1 MDVYRY
7 PCLKQRG
14 FSFFVARYKTSRTVQ
29 NVQHQN
35 LALELSL
42 SSKDDL
48 SEKTLHP
55 EGFLSVQVGPKEQ
68 VFVAQDT
75 WDNEVS
81 DTRALPRSKP
91 QLFRRNWD
99 LFHNGLRWGEAE
111 NGKVCTTEVFTGKV
125 TMMK

>member
-1 MDVYRY
+1 
-7 PCLKQRG
+7 
-14 FSFFVARYKTSRTVQ
+14 VQ
-29 NVQHQN
+29 NVQQQK

-48 SEKTLHP
+48 SQKTLHP

>member
-14 FSFFVARYKTSRTVQ
+14 FSFVVARYKTSRTVQ
-29 NVQHQN
+29 NVQHQK